1 MEKQHK
7 LMRPFLSTAINI
19 VFFLSIIAGFSCSRN
34 EDAWNQ
40 LVIENQLE
48 DTLTLQATKKYISD
62 IPGPPHIIYP
72 KSVYCLAQA
81 LHNSDMEMIREN
93 WGNPGDTI
101 EIYINGE
108 LVIKWGGPLLDRGNT
123 FNHFFNEQSW
133 HIRKGGKKDKYTIA
147 TFSLSETDLE
157 ISKVNRVLP
166 SFGLLFYCRPG
177 LGFSSPCPLVS
188 PSPCPKSYQLP
199 KPNSGGWFL

>member
-133 HIRKGGKKDKYTIA
+133 HIRKGGQKDKYTIA
-147 TFSLSETDLE
+147 TFSISETDLANIE
-157 ISKVNRVLP
+157 GK
-166 SFGLLFYCRPG
+166 
-177 LGFSSPCPLVS
+177 
-188 PSPCPKSYQLP
+188 
-199 KPNSGGWFL
+199 